1 MPHDLPLPRVN
12 TLGSDEGSMKLEE
25 LLVFCT
31 NLSKKVKS
39 LETDLKLT
47 KQVYGGKLIMKVKKL
62 EKTVKSSHATRRARI
77 VGRHGQDMEFESNFD
92 VAKEV
97 STAEEEVSTAK
108 PVSTVGAAVTTDSVV
123 VSTVSPARVSTT
135 NDITMAE
142 ILVYIRRSASKD
154 KAMRLQAEL
163 EEEERHRIAKV
174 HEEAN
179 SFNVEE

>member
-77 VGRHGQDMEFESNFD
+77 DMEFESNFD

-108 PVSTVGAAVTTDSVV
+108 PVSTVSAAVTTDSVV